1 MYFLYAYVNLKKK
14 HLAILLVL
22 HFTRKNMNLLFEKV
36 ENKGTKI
43 QTIKNGRPFKKKTIM
58 LASFGLFLPSD
69 FCKNLFYV
77 PLV

>member
-1 MYFLYAYVNLKKK
+1 
-14 HLAILLVL
+14 
-22 HFTRKNMNLLFEKV
+22 MNLLFEKV

-43 QTIKNGRPFKKKTIM
+43 QKIKNGRPFKKKTIM

-77 PLV
+77 PLVW